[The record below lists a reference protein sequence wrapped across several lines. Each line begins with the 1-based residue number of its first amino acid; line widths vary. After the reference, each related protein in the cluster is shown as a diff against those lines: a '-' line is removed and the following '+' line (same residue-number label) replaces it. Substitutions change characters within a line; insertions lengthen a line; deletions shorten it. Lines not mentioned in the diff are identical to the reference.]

1 MRNGRGQSKVSFNVA
16 LWRLHDLVDA
26 ASLYPGN
33 RRLGLVDAYLS
44 PIRGHMTGPSN
55 QMVAERRSQC

>member
-1 MRNGRGQSKVSFNVA
+1 MRNGHGQSKVSFNVA
-16 LWRLHDLVDA
+16 HWRLRDLVYA

-33 RRLGLVDAYLS
+33 LGLVDAYLS
-44 PIRGHMTGPSN
+44 PIRGHVTGPDN